1 MLPNH
6 NEVFLLKI
14 QELQKNN
21 NVPYFFAVT
30 HILFFDEFD
39 LVFFY
44 KQEDANRL
52 FDAFCCKDHL
62 DLFYL

>member
-1 MLPNH
+1 MQYTLPNH

-21 NVPYFFAVT
+21 NVPNFFAVT

-39 LVFFY
+39 LEFFY
-44 KQEDANRL
+44 KQEEVKRL
-52 FDAFCCKDHL
+52 FGAFRW
-62 DLFYL
+62 